1 MSHTYLQFPAAPNL
15 PLAPREWDSRYQDQ
29 FANVLRLYFTQIS
42 GLLQQLG
49 NVQGGYHLSFPHAAV
64 QRTTSLT
71 FTANTATLVT
81 LDENDYLNGVKNPGD
96 DGLIVDRSGVYN
108 YQFSVQ
114 FKNSDT
120 QIHSAYIWLRLNG
133 ADVPG
138 TGSKFDVIAKH
149 GSINGFVIGAAN
161 FYVDLNAGDY
171 VSLYAATTDA
181 AVTFSAAAAQTSPFA
196 MPAIPSVVATLTF
209 VSAPVE

>member
-49 NVQGGYHLSFPHAAV
+49 NLQGGYHLSFPHAAV
-64 QRTTSLT
+64 QRTTTKS
-71 FTANTATLVT
+71 FTADTATLIT
-81 LDENDYLNGVKNPGD
+81 FDQNDYMNGVKNPGD
-96 DGLIVDRSGVYN
+96 DGLIVDKTGVYN

-114 FKNSDT
+114 FENSDT
-120 QIHSAYIWLRLNG
+120 QIHSAYIWLRVNG
-133 ADVPG
+133 TDLAG
-138 TGSKFDVIAKH
+138 TGSKFDIIAKH
-149 GSINGFVIGAAN
+149 GSVNGFVIGAAN

-171 VSLYAATTDA
+171 VSMYAAVTNAT
-181 AVTFSAAAAQTSPFA
+181 VTFSAVAAQTSPFA
-196 MPAIPSVVATLTF
+196 MPAIPSVVATLSF
-209 VSAPVE
+209 VSAPVA

>member
-15 PLAPREWDSRYQDQ
+15 PLAPREWDARYQDQ

-49 NVQGGYHLSFPHAAV
+49 NIRGGYHLSFPYAAV
-64 QRTTSLT
+64 QRTTTKT
-71 FTANTATLVT
+71 FTANTATLIT
-81 LDENDYLNGVKNPGD
+81 LDQNDYLSGIKNPGD
-96 DGLIVDRSGVYN
+96 DGLIVEKTGVYN

-114 FKNSDT
+114 FENSDT
-120 QIHSAYIWLRLNG
+120 QIHSAYIWLRVNG
-133 ADVPG
+133 ADLAG

-149 GSINGFVIGAAN
+149 GSVNGFVIGAAN

-171 VSLYAATTDA
+171 VSLYAAVTDA
-181 AVTFSAAAAQTSPFA
+181 LVTFSATAAQTSPFA

-209 VSAPVE
+209 VSAPVG